1 MNKNRPQY
9 EAMLEHFLL
18 CFNDIVVCRKVDVP
32 SLKKL
37 EVQFFLNSEKL
48 SKKRIEIS
56 NN

>member
-32 SLKKL
+32 SLNRK
-37 EVQFFLNSEKL
+37 FG
-48 SKKRIEIS
+48 IS
-56 NN
+56 DFSY